1 MKSCYFINDIPR
13 KTPPWG
19 MNDLHANT
27 CLVDKNEFR
36 KKKNKCEITH
46 TFAKHCTMGK
56 KMQDSSM
63 ITSKAEI
70 TYL

>member
-1 MKSCYFINDIPR
+1 MNSWYSINDIPR

-19 MNDLHANT
+19 MNDLHVNT
-27 CLVDKNEFR
+27 CLVDR
-36 KKKNKCEITH
+36 KWIQEEKNKCEITH